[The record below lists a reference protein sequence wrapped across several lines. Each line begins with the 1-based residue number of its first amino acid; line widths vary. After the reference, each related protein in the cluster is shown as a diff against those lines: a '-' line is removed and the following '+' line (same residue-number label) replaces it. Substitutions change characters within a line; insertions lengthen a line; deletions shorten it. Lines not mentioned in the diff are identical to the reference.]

1 MWLKIFTCVSFLVIS
16 VICEIEDQAPA
27 QSLHYEY
34 GRHYGYGHHHVP
46 VHEVHVP
53 YGYAV
58 GPHGLVH
65 KHGYHVGYN
74 HHGYGYEHEYGHHHG
89 APIHHPLPHHAKGYV
104 PVYGPGYHDHIA
116 GYAHGHDAIGP
127 FYHHTGAF
135 GPFGF
140 YANFYHD

>member
-1 MWLKIFTCVSFLVIS
+1 MTNYAQVYIFLCSPNHQKKMNRTEKMWLKIFTCVSFLVIS

-65 KHGYHVGYN
+65 K
-74 HHGYGYEHEYGHHHG
+74 
-89 APIHHPLPHHAKGYV
+89 
-104 PVYGPGYHDHIA
+104 
-116 GYAHGHDAIGP
+116 
-127 FYHHTGAF
+127 
-135 GPFGF
+135 
-140 YANFYHD
+140 